1 MVDRNGQAKQHS
13 SSRTIVVAQLLFD
26 LLIALTPKARFTV
39 LTAKEK
45 V

>member
-1 MVDRNGQAKQHS
+1 MVDRNGQAKQYS
-13 SSRTIVVAQLLFD
+13 SSRTIEVAQLLFD
-26 LLIALTPKARFTV
+26 LIALTPKARFTV